1 MIQIDEMVLRVPGL
15 SEADAAG
22 LGGAVAEKLAARIPE
37 GVSAGAIGDIKLSLR
52 SAYRTRDELAAA
64 IAEQILTKIAIATI

>member
-22 LGGAVAEKLAARIPE
+22 LGAAVAEKLHGKLPAGGAS
-37 GVSAGAIGDIKLSLR
+37 GVIGDIKLSLR
-52 SAYRTRDELAAA
+52 SAVRTKEELAEA
-64 IAEQILTKIAIATI
+64 IAAQILTKIAIATI